1 MMMMTCLDL
10 YKKSE
15 ITICVHLQNIVVV
28 YRDMF
33 EPLHRKSGITTCVL
47 LQDIVVVYRYMFVPL
62 SRKSWNNYMC
72 TFTRHRSSI
81 SRHACTSF

>member
-15 ITICVHLQNIVVV
+15 ITIYVHLQNIVVV

-33 EPLHRKSGITTCVL
+33 
-47 LQDIVVVYRYMFVPL
+47 VP
-62 SRKSWNNYMC
+62 SSQEVWNYCMC
-72 TFTRHRSSI
+72 AFTRHRSSI
-81 SRHACTSF
+81 SGHVCTPF